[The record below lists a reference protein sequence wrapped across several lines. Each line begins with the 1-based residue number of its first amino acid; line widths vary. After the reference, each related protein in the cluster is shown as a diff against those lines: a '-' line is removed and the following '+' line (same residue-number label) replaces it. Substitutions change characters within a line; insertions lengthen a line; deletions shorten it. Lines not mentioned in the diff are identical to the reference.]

1 MAYSIIPPIIIVLSL
16 IGIILFL
23 MKKAP
28 QVRELGEDAPRKRG
42 TDVFSPAAGGAVE
55 KNGAR
60 MQAVKHGFFL
70 TLEKT
75 TRKFKVMFLK
85 LENKF
90 TTWNESIKQKRK
102 KHTDEAEQKKEPED
116 EVFSGSF
123 QRPENGGSQKFSR
136 RGVYVRESLE
146 ERLGR
151 PMVSE
156 KAAVPA
162 MKDPEIK
169 DRLEKLLIE
178 RIAVNPKDTE
188 AYERLGEYYF
198 EIRNYNYA
206 KECFKQVIKL
216 NPGNQDA
223 KSRMKR
229 LEKILG
235 G

>member
-1 MAYSIIPPIIIVLSL
+1 
-16 IGIILFL
+16 

-28 QVRELGEDAPRKRG
+28 QVRQLKEDVLPKKI
-42 TDVFSPAAGGAVE
+42 DIPSPDAVGLS
-55 KNGAR
+55 NGSK
-60 MQAVKHGFFL
+60 MQSVKHGFFL
-70 TLEKT
+70 TLEKM

-90 TTWNESIKQKRK
+90 TSWNESIREKRK
-102 KHTDEAEQKKEPED
+102 NHSEGMTAEGGEEQITKGGFRRQSRVD
-116 EVFSGSF
+116 
-123 QRPENGGSQKFSR
+123 QRLNRETAFI
-136 RGVYVRESLE
+136 RESLG
-146 ERLGR
+146 ERLSR

-156 KAAVPA
+156 KATMPKAA
-162 MKDPEIK
+162 EPEIK

-216 NPGNQDA
+216 NPANQDA
-223 KSRMKR
+223 KNRMKR
-229 LEKILG
+229 LERILMR
-235 G
+235 

>member
-28 QVRELGEDAPRKRG
+28 RVRELSDDGPRKRG
-42 TDVFSPAAGGAVE
+42 ADVFSPAVSGVAE

-60 MQAVKHGFFL
+60 MQAVKQGFFM

-75 TRKFKVMFLK
+75 MRKFKVMFLK

-102 KHTDEAEQKKEPED
+102 KHADEEAQKKESEG
-116 EVFSGSF
+116 EIFSGNF
-123 QRPENGGSQKFSR
+123 QRPDNNGGQKFNR

-216 NPGNQDA
+216 NPANQDA

>member
-1 MAYSIIPPIIIVLSL
+1 MAYSIIPPIIVVLSL

-28 QVRELGEDAPRKRG
+28 QVKQLGEDVSRKKG
-42 TDVFSPAAGGAVE
+42 TETFSQAGE
-55 KNGAR
+55 KTSNGNGAR
-60 MQAVKHGFFL
+60 MQSVKHGFFL
-70 TLEKT
+70 TLEKM

-85 LENKF
+85 LENKS
-90 TTWNESIKQKRK
+90 TNWNESIRQKRRNNAK
-102 KHTDEAEQKKEPED
+102 DAMSKAGENDEI
-116 EVFSGSF
+116 FSGDF
-123 QRPENGGSQKFSR
+123 KRMTDGEQRPIK
-136 RGVYVRESLE
+136 RGVFVRETLE

-156 KAAVPA
+156 KAVMPKAEQ
-162 MKDPEIK
+162 PEIK

-216 NPGNQDA
+216 NPGNLDA
-223 KSRMKR
+223 KNRMKR

-235 G
+235 R